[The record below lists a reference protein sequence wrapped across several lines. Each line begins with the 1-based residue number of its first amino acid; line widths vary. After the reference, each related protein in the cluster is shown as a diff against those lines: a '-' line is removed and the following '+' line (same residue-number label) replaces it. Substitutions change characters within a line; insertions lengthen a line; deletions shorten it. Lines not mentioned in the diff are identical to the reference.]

1 MDFGPSQI
9 AGVLIYVAVWVALLR
24 DEWPWLPLGRALSSC
39 AGAALMVAFGAL
51 SPSAAFASID
61 VPTLALL
68 TGCMMLSA
76 HAEKA
81 GVARILA
88 AALSGVEGRAL
99 LLRISF
105 ITFIASAFFTNDT
118 ACILLTPIIV
128 RAARA
133 SRLRPRAAL
142 ICTALAA
149 NTGSACSPIGNPQ
162 NMLIALAGG
171 LSFATFLRT
180 ILFASI
186 LGLGVNV
193 LVVAH
198 VFKDDLEPRESID
211 SIADPSSANML
222 KAGGVPATAA
232 ATDSASAGSE
242 EPAAIVS
249 SEGNLL
255 AESATSSAAGR
266 VVILPA
272 PVNAVAEARTLRQ
285 RLVAYGLCAT
295 VPLLLF
301 ADSWMGLAW
310 TSLFAGSALFVIDG
324 VAPAPLIARIDA
336 RLLFFFSGLFVC
348 TSGLEATG
356 LPASAWSAA
365 APSLKLDTGS
375 GTLLL
380 TLLVVLGANTI
391 SNVPLVLLLKPT
403 FSAMPAAGAINA
415 WALLAW
421 TSTVGGNLTLLGA
434 VANVIVAERASAE
447 GESISAV
454 DWLKAGVPATA
465 LSLALGTPLVWALS
479 RY

>member
-1 MDFGPSQI
+1 MDLAPSQV
-9 AGVLIYVAVWVALLR
+9 AGLLIYVAVWVALLR
-24 DEWPWLPLGRALSSC
+24 DEWSALPLGRGVSAC
-39 AGAALMVAFGAL
+39 VGAALMVAVGTL
-51 SPSAAFASID
+51 SPAAAFASID

-81 GVARILA
+81 GVARVLA
-88 AALSGVEGRAL
+88 AALSGVQGRAL
-99 LLRISF
+99 LLRISL
-105 ITFIASAFFTNDT
+105 ITFVASAFFTNDT

-180 ILFASI
+180 ILLAST
-186 LGLGVNV
+186 LGLVVNV

-198 VFKDDLEPRESID
+198 VFEDDLEPRESID
-211 SIADPSSANML
+211 GSADPASTGMV
-222 KAGGVPATAA
+222 KADDTAAVAA
-232 ATDSASAGSE
+232 ATDSASARAAPSRTAAV
-242 EPAAIVS
+242 PAAAALS
-249 SEGNLL
+249 
-255 AESATSSAAGR
+255 AWAPSATSAQVTVSVTPAAAD
-266 VVILPA
+266 A
-272 PVNAVAEARTLRQ
+272 PSVRQ
-285 RLVAYGLCAT
+285 RAIVLGLCVT

-301 ADSWMGLAW
+301 ADAWMGLAW

-324 VAPAPLIARIDA
+324 VAPAPLLARIDA
-336 RLLFFFSGLFVC
+336 GLLFFFAGLFVC
-348 TSGLEATG
+348 TSGLGATG
-356 LPASAWSAA
+356 LPAAAWAAA
-365 APSLKLDTGS
+365 APALRLDTGS
-375 GTLLL
+375 GTFFL

-403 FSAMPAAGAINA
+403 FQAMPAAGAINA

-434 VANVIVAERASAE
+434 VANVIVAERARAE

-454 DWLKAGVPATA
+454 DWMKAGVPATI

-479 RY
+479 R